1 MENRAE
7 EEFRAPLI
15 LTDKEHGCY
24 GDEEKTVKSTK
35 EDRWMV
41 YLSTFVAVCGAYEFG
56 CCVSD

>member
-7 EEFRAPLI
+7 EEFRSPLI
-15 LTDKEHGCY
+15 LTDKEDGCY